1 MEPPRR
7 LSGGRAGSR
16 AEHAAGD
23 AERSE
28 GASAA
33 RSASEDDGAVITPPS
48 EIETNRAATARYR
61 G

>member
-16 AEHAAGD
+16 AKHAAGD

-28 GASAA
+28 GANAA
-33 RSASEDDGAVITPPS
+33 RSTSEDDGAAISPPS
-48 EIETNRAATARYR
+48 GMETNRAATARYR